1 MTRQQQLELHPLHVT
16 SVSAAVRSRTGS
28 SGPDCRL
35 QTRDTCSVLGAWTP
49 GQRVTITTVIMDASL
64 RVVPSTTAGSVVAE
78 MIQCTLSPPRAAS
91 GFLVDESDPLSLDSE
106 DDDRLFVVERKS
118 AAGEPGQ
125 LCLVPAADS
134 PVVGALLSAR
144 AKRKT
149 AVLFPH
155 RAAAPGDGAW
165 LLFSVYLNLQRR
177 LEISRSV
184 DLT

>member
-1 MTRQQQLELHPLHVT
+1 MWRL
-16 SVSAAVRSRTGS
+16 SVFLPS
-28 SGPDCRL
+28 SP
-35 QTRDTCSVLGAWTP
+35 
-49 GQRVTITTVIMDASL
+49 
-64 RVVPSTTAGSVVAE
+64 
-78 MIQCTLSPPRAAS
+78 
-91 GFLVDESDPLSLDSE
+91 
-106 DDDRLFVVERKS
+106 
-118 AAGEPGQ
+118 GEPGQ

-184 DLT
+184 DLTWYEGGHFDLSLVGWYIKIKKKKNIKHLIWTLGLDWGVSACYRPASRIQLRANAAFEEEETASEESISWICRWVGQCVVLSSLASVHILSKYKSEVFFKKLYPV